1 MVLWVYQLRS
11 VRGLRYGKRCAVK
24 TMCPQ
29 SAG

>member
-11 VRGLRYGKRCAVK
+11 VHGLRYGKRYAVK
-24 TMCPQ
+24 AMCPQ